1 MAKKNILLFSD
12 TFNINDCD
20 KDGKKFDRV
29 SRFVGRGE
37 SLEMELIIDVNT
49 DLYPLDIGDRV
60 NVILTTSL
68 ALDPSQAQ
76 SEDMII
82 GATSAEEITQ
92 KTSWRE
98 KSSTE
103 RDLSDEFEYVMYGK
117 VYKYDEERR
126 SKVAVYISYGGLLM
140 SLEGDFRH
148 VQNIHVGQQVYLLM
162 KRVL

>member
-20 KDGKKFDRV
+20 KDGKKFDR
-29 SRFVGRGE
+29 GRGE

-68 ALDPSQAQ
+68 ALDLSQAQ

-126 SKVAVYISYGGLLM
+126 
-140 SLEGDFRH
+140 
-148 VQNIHVGQQVYLLM
+148 
-162 KRVL
+162 

>member
-20 KDGKKFDRV
+20 KDGKKFDR
-29 SRFVGRGE
+29 GRGE

-68 ALDPSQAQ
+68 ALDPSKAQ
-76 SEDMII
+76 SEDMIT
-82 GATSAEEITQ
+82 GATSAEEMTQ
-92 KTSWRE
+92 KASWRE

-103 RDLSDEFEYVMYGK
+103 RDLSDEYEYVMYGK

-126 SKVAVYISYGGLLM
+126 SKVYPFNFVISPFG
-140 SLEGDFRH
+140 
-148 VQNIHVGQQVYLLM
+148 I
-162 KRVL
+162 

>member
-20 KDGKKFDRV
+20 KDGKKFDR
-29 SRFVGRGE
+29 
-37 SLEMELIIDVNT
+37 EMELIIDVNT

-68 ALDPSQAQ
+68 ALDPSKAQ
-76 SEDMII
+76 SEDMIT
-82 GATSAEEITQ
+82 GATSAEEMTQ
-92 KTSWRE
+92 KASWRE

-103 RDLSDEFEYVMYGK
+103 RDLSDEYEYVMYGK

-126 SKVAVYISYGGLLM
+126 SK
-140 SLEGDFRH
+140 GDFRH

-162 KRVL
+162 KRVQ

>member
-126 SKVAVYISYGGLLM
+126 SKVYPLNFLTYFLRIL
-140 SLEGDFRH
+140 
-148 VQNIHVGQQVYLLM
+148 N
-162 KRVL
+162 